1 MNNENLYKNYLF
13 NSSPFETLNTNFD
26 FLEYQENKK
35 MSMAD
40 LSLNNQINN
49 SVAGYSYKENI
60 EKINPN
66 QGSISKSLIT
76 NNNINYN
83 NLSQFNNAS
92 NNIISENPNHEKLFS
107 FSDENVTAKF
117 NSFHVQTNDIN
128 NNYHLNIDIGSK
140 NNTFYKSSN
149 NEILNKNINIYSSM
163 H

>member
-1 MNNENLYKNYLF
+1 M
-13 NSSPFETLNTNFD
+13 
-26 FLEYQENKK
+26 
-35 MSMAD
+35 
-40 LSLNNQINN
+40 
-49 SVAGYSYKENI
+49 
-60 EKINPN
+60 
-66 QGSISKSLIT
+66 IT

-92 NNIISENPNHEKLFS
+92 NNIISENQSHEKLFS

-128 NNYHLNIDIGSK
+128 NNYHQNIDISSK

-163 H
+163 P